1 MIDGRFRFDNFVVGA
16 ANRLAVSAVRAV
28 ADTPGVVYNPLFIYS
43 SSGLGKTHL
52 LGALGTQVKHLHPDL
67 VVEYA
72 TLDDFVDQLH
82 GAIASGQAE
91 AFKRRYQS
99 IGVLLLDDVQ
109 FLTGKPETQSEML
122 RVLNALQASGRQV
135 VMTSDRPP
143 SEIADVDERLVTRL
157 CGGLIVDIGAPDYE
171 TRVAILRHK
180 CLERGAS
187 FPPGV
192 LEEVA
197 RVSASNV
204 RELQGTLNRLIA
216 QQAILDAP
224 IGVEEARTMLGNA
237 HSNNGLPNEFESFLS
252 DVAVAVAQHVE
263 GWRAKL
269 SERINHWTR
278 QGFRATALEQAM
290 AAAEMPADLEA
301 LDARFAATVE
311 RLRSLEAEAVRINP
325 AHAGLAIFRDP
336 ERVADAEAFVAAEQ
350 SSQATLPAP
359 DERLSFDSLRQTAQ
373 NEVAVLAAREI
384 VEHPGARYN
393 PLVVVGPA
401 GAGKTHLVHAVANAL
416 RQRNGRV
423 ARVACTTG
431 EAFVEELIAA
441 VQQGTVER
449 WRAKYRSCDVFVLD
463 GLEAVADKELTQDEL
478 FHLFNA
484 LVTRGA
490 QLVFATQRE
499 PAALGTL
506 AERMRSRLEGGLVV
520 HVAIEVT
527 QPPEVKKAAE
537 AQKEVKSRAKPIVS
551 AAVTRRL
558 TPLSITPPEG
568 VPETAQ
574 GVSDTYFLDTEK
586 IVLDW
591 PDADGLLIEEM
602 R

>member
-1 MIDGRFRFDNFVVGA
+1 MLDGRFRFDNFVVGA

-52 LGALGTQVKHLHPDL
+52 LGALGVQVRHLHPDL
-67 VVEYA
+67 AVEYA

-143 SEIADVDERLVTRL
+143 SEIADVDQRLVTRL
-157 CGGLIVDIGAPDYE
+157 SGGLIVDIGAPDYE

-180 CLERGAS
+180 CQERGAT
-187 FPPGV
+187 FAPGV
-192 LEEVA
+192 LEELA
-197 RVSASNV
+197 RGSAANV

-216 QQAILDAP
+216 QQAILDSP
-224 IGVEEARTMLGNA
+224 ISVDEARALLGSA
-237 HSNNGLPNEFESFLS
+237 SASSLPNEFESFLS

-263 GWRAKL
+263 GWRTRL
-269 SERINHWTR
+269 SERISHWAR
-278 QGFRATALEQAM
+278 QGFRTGLLDRAL
-290 AAAEMPADLEA
+290 AAPEMPPDLEA
-301 LDARFAATVE
+301 LDAQFAATAE
-311 RLRSLEAEAVRINP
+311 RLRAFEAEAVQLNP

-336 ERVADAEAFVAAEQ
+336 ERVGDAESFVASELA
-350 SSQATLPAP
+350 SQAPLPAP
-359 DERLSFDSLRQTAQ
+359 DAELTFAALRATPQ
-373 NEVAVLAAREI
+373 NEMALRAAREV

-401 GAGKTHLVHAVANAL
+401 RAGKSHLVHAIANAL
-416 RQRNGRV
+416 RERNGRV
-423 ARVACTTG
+423 YRVACTSG
-431 EAFVEELIAA
+431 AAFVDELIAA
-441 VQQGTVER
+441 VQQSAVER
-449 WRAKYRSCDVFVLD
+449 WRAKYRSCDAFVLD
-463 GLEAVADKELTQDEL
+463 GLEALADKELTQDEL

-484 LVTRGA
+484 LATRGA
-490 QLVFATQRE
+490 QLVFATRHE
-499 PAALGTL
+499 PSALGTL
-506 AERMRSRLEGGLVV
+506 AERVRSRLEGGLVV
-520 HVAIEVT
+520 HVAADESAPRPAPAVNG
-527 QPPEVKKAAE
+527 
-537 AQKEVKSRAKPIVS
+537 AKIVQ
-551 AAVTRRL
+551 RL
-558 TPLSITPPEG
+558 TPLRVTPVEASAPA
-568 VPETAQ
+568 PPP

-586 IVLDW
+586 VVVDW

>member
-157 CGGLIVDIGAPDYE
+157 SGGLIVDIGAPDYE

-197 RVSASNV
+197 RVSAANV

-290 AAAEMPADLEA
+290 AAAEMPVDLEA

-384 VEHPGARYN
+384 IEHPGARYN

-423 ARVACTTG
+423 VRVACTTG

-537 AQKEVKSRAKPIVS
+537 AKKAAESRVKPLVS
-551 AAVTRRL
+551 ATVARRL

-574 GVSDTYFLDTEK
+574 GVSDSYFLDTEK

>member
-52 LGALGTQVKHLHPDL
+52 LGALGMQVKHLHPDL

-143 SEIADVDERLVTRL
+143 SEITDVDERLVTRL
-157 CGGLIVDIGAPDYE
+157 SGGLIVDIGAPDYE

-180 CLERGAS
+180 CQERGAS

-197 RVSASNV
+197 KVSAANV

-216 QQAILDAP
+216 QQAILDSP

-237 HSNNGLPNEFESFLS
+237 NSNGLPNEFESFLS

-290 AAAEMPADLEA
+290 ASAEMPADLDA
-301 LDARFAATVE
+301 RDARFAATVE
-311 RLRSLEAEAVRINP
+311 RLRALEAEAVRINP

-350 SSQATLPAP
+350 SSQATLPQP

-373 NEVAVLAAREI
+373 NEVALLAAREI
-384 VEHPGARYN
+384 IEHPGARYN
-393 PLVVVGPA
+393 PLVVVGPT
-401 GAGKTHLVHAVANAL
+401 GAGKTHLVHAIANAL

-423 ARVACTTG
+423 VRVACTTG

-484 LVTRGA
+484 LATRGA
-490 QLVFATQRE
+490 QLVFATQHE
-499 PAALGTL
+499 PAALGAL

-520 HVAIEVT
+520 HVAVEVT
-527 QPPEVKKAAE
+527 NAAE
-537 AQKEVKSRAKPIVS
+537 AKKPADTKKAVKSRAKPLVS
-551 AAVTRRL
+551 AAVARRL

-568 VPETAQ
+568 VPETVQ
-574 GVSDTYFLDTEK
+574 GVSDTYFLDVEK

>member
-82 GAIASGQAE
+82 SAIASGQAE

-157 CGGLIVDIGAPDYE
+157 SGGLIVDIGAPDYE

-180 CLERGAS
+180 CRERGAS

-197 RVSASNV
+197 RVSAANV

-224 IGVEEARTMLGNA
+224 IGVEEARVLLGNA
-237 HSNNGLPNEFESFLS
+237 NHSGLPNEFESFLG

-269 SERINHWTR
+269 SERITHWTR
-278 QGFRATALEQAM
+278 QGFRTALLDRAL
-290 AAAEMPADLEA
+290 ASAEMPPDLEA

-311 RLRSLEAEAVRINP
+311 HLRSLEAEAVRINP

-336 ERVADAEAFVAAEQ
+336 ERVADAEAFLAAEQ

-359 DERLSFDSLRQTAQ
+359 DEQLTLDSLRQTAQ
-373 NEVAVLAAREI
+373 NDVALLAAHEVI
-384 VEHPGARYN
+384 EHPGTRYN

-401 GAGKTHLVHAVANAL
+401 GAGKTHLVHAIANAL
-416 RQRNGRV
+416 SQRNGRV
-423 ARVACTTG
+423 VRVACVTG
-431 EAFVEELIAA
+431 EAFVDELIAA
-441 VQQGTVER
+441 VQQGTIER

-484 LVTRGA
+484 LVARGA
-490 QLVFATQRE
+490 QLVFATQHE
-499 PAALGTL
+499 PAALGAL

-520 HVAIEVT
+520 QLAV
-527 QPPEVKKAAE
+527 EVKDARDKPAMKKAKA
-537 AQKEVKSRAKPIVS
+537 KAKPVVS
-551 AAVTRRL
+551 AAVARRL

-568 VPETAQ
+568 VREMPA
-574 GVSDTYFLDTEK
+574 GVTDSYFLDNEK

-591 PDADGLLIEEM
+591 PDADGLLIEEL

>member
-1 MIDGRFRFDNFVVGA
+1 MVDGRFRFDNFVVGA

-52 LGALGTQVKHLHPDL
+52 LGALGVQVKHLHPDL
-67 VVEYA
+67 AVEYA

-82 GAIASGQAE
+82 SAIASGQAE

-143 SEIADVDERLVTRL
+143 SDIADVDERLLTRL
-157 CGGLIVDIGAPDYE
+157 SGGLIVDIGAPDYE

-180 CLERGAS
+180 CQERGATFAS
-187 FPPGV
+187 GV
-192 LEEVA
+192 LEELA
-197 RVSASNV
+197 RGGAANV

-224 IGVEEARTMLGNA
+224 IGVDEARVLMGSGNG
-237 HSNNGLPNEFESFLS
+237 SSLPNEFESFLS

-263 GWRAKL
+263 GWRTRL
-269 SERINHWTR
+269 SERISHWAR
-278 QGFRATALEQAM
+278 QGFRTGLLDRAL
-290 AAAEMPADLEA
+290 AAPEMPPDLEA
-301 LDARFAATVE
+301 LDAQFAATAE
-311 RLRSLEAEAVRINP
+311 RLRAFEAEAVQLNP

-336 ERVADAEAFVAAEQ
+336 ERVGDAETFVASELA
-350 SSQATLPAP
+350 SKAPLPAP
-359 DERLSFDSLRQTAQ
+359 DPELTFAALRATPQ
-373 NEVAVLAAREI
+373 NDVALRAAREV

-401 GAGKTHLVHAVANAL
+401 RAGKSHLVHAIANAL
-416 RQRNGRV
+416 RERNGRV
-423 ARVACTTG
+423 YRVACLTG
-431 EAFVEELIAA
+431 AAFVDELIAA
-441 VQQGTVER
+441 VQQGAVER
-449 WRAKYRSCDVFVLD
+449 WRAKYRSCDAFVLD

-484 LVTRGA
+484 LTTRGA
-490 QLVFATQRE
+490 QLVFATRHE
-499 PAALGTL
+499 PSALGTL
-506 AERMRSRLEGGLVV
+506 PERVRSRLEGGLVV
-520 HVAIEVT
+520 HVAPDAPA
-527 QPPEVKKAAE
+527 PPAAKTNG
-537 AQKEVKSRAKPIVS
+537 ARAVQ
-551 AAVTRRL
+551 RL
-558 TPLSITPPEG
+558 TPLTVTAIDSADALPP
-568 VPETAQ
+568 
-574 GVSDTYFLDTEK
+574 GVSNNYFLDGEK
-586 IVLDW
+586 IVVDW

>member
-1 MIDGRFRFDNFVVGA
+1 MVDGRFRFDNFVVGA

-52 LGALGTQVKHLHPDL
+52 LGALGVQVKHLHPDL
-67 VVEYA
+67 AVEYT

-143 SEIADVDERLVTRL
+143 SDIADVDERLLTRL
-157 CGGLIVDIGAPDYE
+157 SGGLIVDIGAPDYE

-180 CLERGAS
+180 CQERGAT

-192 LEEVA
+192 LEELA
-197 RVSASNV
+197 RGGAANV

-224 IGVEEARTMLGNA
+224 IGVEEARALMGSGSA
-237 HSNNGLPNEFESFLS
+237 SALPNEFESFLS

-263 GWRAKL
+263 GWRTRL
-269 SERINHWTR
+269 SERISHWAR
-278 QGFRATALEQAM
+278 QGFRTGLLERAL
-290 AAAEMPADLEA
+290 AAPEMPPDLEA
-301 LDARFAATVE
+301 LDARFAATAE
-311 RLRSLEAEAVRINP
+311 RLRSFEAEAVQLNP

-336 ERVADAEAFVAAEQ
+336 ERVGDAEAFVASELA
-350 SSQATLPAP
+350 SQAPLPAP
-359 DERLSFDSLRQTAQ
+359 DPELTFAALRATPQ
-373 NEVAVLAAREI
+373 NDVALRAARE
-384 VEHPGARYN
+384 VVDHPGSRYN
-393 PLVVVGPA
+393 PLVVVGPPR
-401 GAGKTHLVHAVANAL
+401 AGKSHLVHAIANAL
-416 RQRNGRV
+416 RERNGRV
-423 ARVACTTG
+423 YRVACTTG
-431 EAFVEELIAA
+431 VAFVDELIAA
-441 VQQGTVER
+441 VQQGAVER
-449 WRAKYRSCDVFVLD
+449 WRAKYRSCDAFVLD
-463 GLEAVADKELTQDEL
+463 GLEALADKELTQDEL
-478 FHLFNA
+478 FHLFNSLA
-484 LVTRGA
+484 TGGA
-490 QLVFATQRE
+490 QLVFTTRHE
-499 PAALGTL
+499 PSALGTL
-506 AERMRSRLEGGLVV
+506 AERVRSRLEGGLVV
-520 HVAIEVT
+520 HLADDVPAA
-527 QPPEVKKAAE
+527 PPAKANGA
-537 AQKEVKSRAKPIVS
+537 RAV
-551 AAVTRRL
+551 RRL
-558 TPLSITPPEG
+558 SPLSVTPVQTVEG
-568 VPETAQ
+568 ALPP
-574 GVSDTYFLDTEK
+574 GVSDNYFLDGEK
-586 IVLDW
+586 FVVDW

>member
-157 CGGLIVDIGAPDYE
+157 SGGLIVDIGAPDYE

-197 RVSASNV
+197 KVSAANV

-237 HSNNGLPNEFESFLS
+237 NNNGLPNEFESFLS

-278 QGFRATALEQAM
+278 QGFRATILEKAL

-311 RLRSLEAEAVRINP
+311 HLRSLEAEAARINP

-336 ERVADAEAFVAAEQ
+336 ERVGDAEAFVAAEQ

-359 DERLSFDSLRQTAQ
+359 DEKLSFQSLRQTAQ
-373 NEVAVLAAREI
+373 NEVALLAAREI
-384 VEHPGARYN
+384 IEHPGQKYN
-393 PLVVVGPA
+393 PLVVVGPT
-401 GAGKTHLVHAVANAL
+401 GAGKTHLVHAIANAL
-416 RQRNGRV
+416 KQRNGRV
-423 ARVACTTG
+423 VRVACTTG

-441 VQQGTVER
+441 VQQGTIER

-499 PAALGTL
+499 PGTL
-506 AERMRSRLEGGLVV
+506 GALADRMRSRLEGGLVV
-520 HVAIEVT
+520 HVAVEVT
-527 QPPEVKKAAE
+527 DAAEVKKQAE
-537 AQKEVKSRAKPIVS
+537 KKKATKARSKPIVS
-551 AAVTRRL
+551 AAVARRL

-568 VPETAQ
+568 VPETIQ
-574 GVSDTYFLDTEK
+574 GVSDSYFLDVEK